1 MGIGGIS
8 MKNGKRPTRRQKA
21 DIEAFGLN
29 PLNWL
34 VSKDSPKEFLVVNR
48 TSGKKRKLRG

>member
-48 TSGKKRKLRG
+48 SSGKKRKLRG

>member
-1 MGIGGIS
+1 
-8 MKNGKRPTRRQKA
+8 MKNGKRPTRRQMAEIKA
-21 DIEAFGLN
+21 YGLN

-34 VSKDSPKEFLVVNR
+34 VSKDSSKEFLVVNR